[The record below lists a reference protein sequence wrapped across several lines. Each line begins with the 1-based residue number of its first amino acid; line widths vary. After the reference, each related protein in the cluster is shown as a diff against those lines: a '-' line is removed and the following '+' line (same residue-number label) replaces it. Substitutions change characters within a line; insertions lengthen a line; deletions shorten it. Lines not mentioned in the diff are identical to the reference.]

1 MYYERLA
8 YALES
13 MNKNVSVILPNKI
26 SNGARSLDIK
36 TITDKTAS
44 QAIVQFGLDRKQD
57 N

>member
-44 QAIVQFGLDRKQD
+44 QAIVQIGLDRKQD